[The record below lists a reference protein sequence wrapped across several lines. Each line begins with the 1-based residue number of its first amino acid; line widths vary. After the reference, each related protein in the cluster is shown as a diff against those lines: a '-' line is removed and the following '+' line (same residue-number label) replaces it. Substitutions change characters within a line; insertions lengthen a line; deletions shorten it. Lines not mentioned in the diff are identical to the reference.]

1 MSLIS
6 IHNQIRLN
14 YNLIKNQKSIIIYY
28 NLYYKYHAQPYHLT
42 SPTLNVYK
50 LIQCNAM
57 HTSFFLKFGLA
68 LQSTDNLGEM
78 KLVIIAFNLI
88 LIPTVILGKSVK
100 GVK

>member
-1 MSLIS
+1 M
-6 IHNQIRLN
+6 
-14 YNLIKNQKSIIIYY
+14 
-28 NLYYKYHAQPYHLT
+28 
-42 SPTLNVYK
+42 
-50 LIQCNAM
+50 
-57 HTSFFLKFGLA
+57 KFGLA